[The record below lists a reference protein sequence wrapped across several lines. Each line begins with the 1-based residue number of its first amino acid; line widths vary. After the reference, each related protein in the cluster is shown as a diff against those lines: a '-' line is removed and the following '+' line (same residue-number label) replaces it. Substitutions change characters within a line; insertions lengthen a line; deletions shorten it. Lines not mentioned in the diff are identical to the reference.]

1 MESPSQPETSMPTQ
15 LPYIALTEPGKNEW
29 WRYVLTVALVIW
41 LVFTIAL
48 AALAPLMVMYGTDVG
63 PTQVGE
69 QLWLAANLA
78 PFPFAIL
85 ALWLGLRFL
94 HKRPFK
100 SLMSAATFRWGNL
113 ALAGGLWLGLSALG
127 DLLLSIL
134 QPGNYTFSLD
144 LARFLPYAL
153 VVIPL
158 IPLQIGAEEL
168 VFRGYLTQGFGRLGG
183 FWLAWL
189 LPTVLFG
196 SLHIANP
203 EVGEYGFWLTMP
215 SYLGIGLLLGWLTL
229 KSGGL
234 ELALGV
240 HLANNLYSTLLVT
253 FPSSAL
259 PSPALWQIRSLN
271 PLASLILFF
280 VASLVF
286 VGVIIRFRNKFFAI
300 R

>member
-1 MESPSQPETSMPTQ
+1 
-15 LPYIALTEPGKNEW
+15 
-29 WRYVLTVALVIW
+29 
-41 LVFTIAL
+41 
-48 AALAPLMVMYGTDVG
+48 
-63 PTQVGE
+63 
-69 QLWLAANLA
+69 
-78 PFPFAIL
+78 
-85 ALWLGLRFL
+85 LGLRFL
-94 HKRPFK
+94 HHRPFK
-100 SLMSAATFRWGNL
+100 SLLGAGRFRWENL
-113 ALAGGLWLGLSALG
+113 ALAGGLWLFLASLG
-127 DLLLSIL
+127 DLGLSIF
-134 QPGNYTFSLD
+134 QPGNYSFSFT
-144 LARFLPYAL
+144 LARFLPYA
-153 VVIPL
+153 VVVVLL

-189 LPTVLFG
+189 LPTLLFG

-259 PSPALWQIRSLN
+259 PSPALWQIQTLN
-271 PLASLILFF
+271 PLASQVLFF
-280 VASLVF
+280 IASLVF
-286 VGVIIRFRNKFFAI
+286 VAIILRFRKKFFTI
-300 R
+300 Q